1 VDPEPVT
8 LSSTP
13 AHLSPANEHPP
24 GLFFTNCG
32 WGERGYGAGRP
43 GAGNNRPTDAAR
55 APLAPA
61 TRAGEVTLIVAG
73 VFRLVW
79 ITTEGDLNG

>member
-1 VDPEPVT
+1 VFYCNYIGRR
-8 LSSTP
+8 P
-13 AHLSPANEHPP
+13 AAQE
-24 GLFFTNCG
+24 
-32 WGERGYGAGRP
+32 GADN
-43 GAGNNRPTDAAR
+43 ARPTDAAR

-61 TRAGEVTLIVAG
+61 TRAGVVTLIVAG